1 MIHIVAEPVTRRPF
15 GRARRAADV
24 QRCFPPSVFPL
35 WKPPFRDPPFQKQE
49 SAKGGKPRGATARRL
64 FRRGLD
70 PLGPQPQRGRA
81 PPPSGLPVPLRR
93 LSPVAPGPRGAG
105 RVGRSCAGG
114 PAGRTAPALQGRR
127 AVKPCFPSPPGASA
141 VLRRESRLHRAPG
154 SWLVAAVLV
163 AVSGIP
169 ESATITALREL
180 RTGMNRREPERL
192 KRKISFDGKKGK
204 SCAKRV

>member
-1 MIHIVAEPVTRRPF
+1 MDGLFSLQLPEPVTRRPLEERG
-15 GRARRAADV
+15 GRPRATL
-24 QRCFPPSVFPL
+24 FPPSVFPL
-35 WKPPFRDPPFQKQE
+35 WKPPFLIPPFKQE

-154 SWLVAAVLV
+154 SWLVAAG
-163 AVSGIP
+163 GI
-169 ESATITALREL
+169 
-180 RTGMNRREPERL
+180 
-192 KRKISFDGKKGK
+192 
-204 SCAKRV
+204 